1 VSFLADY
8 LDGPVAFRVLQRAHP
23 ISKSERLMSKALLLF
38 SVSLIIA
45 IATESSAQTSHE
57 YALMGQ
63 KLWATFEC
71 SQWASYADDKDEE
84 VRLFKLGYGQGREFV
99 EAAWSN
105 KLNRQDL
112 SDIDI
117 APSEVQNGL
126 DGPSVDFVLGRIYE
140 KAYHKVSNL
149 VPSDSVSEGKAF
161 SQQRLREKNCRLLM

>member
-23 ISKSERLMSKALLLF
+23 ISKSERLMSKVPILF
-38 SVSLIIA
+38 SVSLLIA
-45 IATESSAQTSHE
+45 IATESSAQTSRE

-112 SDIDI
+112 SDI